1 MGKTAQGARL
11 WRWPSLWC
19 KGLGMASPGSPV
31 SRPPQRGGGI
41 FIAFGLVAGAVG
53 GMLAGQPSVGL
64 LAGLGVGLLAA
75 ILLAVRDRR

>member
-1 MGKTAQGARL
+1 MVEMSMGWQGVGRQGLKLLAQ
-11 WRWPSLWC
+11 
-19 KGLGMASPGSPV
+19 AS
-31 SRPPQRGGGI
+31 
-41 FIAFGLVAGAVG
+41 LVAGAVG

>member
-1 MGKTAQGARL
+1 
-11 WRWPSLWC
+11 
-19 KGLGMASPGSPV
+19 
-31 SRPPQRGGGI
+31 
-41 FIAFGLVAGAVG
+41 VAGAVG

>member
-1 MGKTAQGARL
+1 
-11 WRWPSLWC
+11 
-19 KGLGMASPGSPV
+19 MASPGSPV
-31 SRPPQRGGGI
+31 SRPPHRGGGI

>member
-1 MGKTAQGARL
+1 
-11 WRWPSLWC
+11 
-19 KGLGMASPGSPV
+19 MASPGSPV
-31 SRPPQRGGGI
+31 SRPPKRGGGI